1 MTEIL
6 LFGSMALMH
15 GAFFLWIAR
24 GGAKTKRKSGAQTM
38 AGKGPMMVNAKVWDK
53 QYWNRIE
60 NTKRTYGS

>member
-1 MTEIL
+1 
-6 LFGSMALMH
+6 MH